1 MKYAIVL
8 GDGMA
13 DYPVKKLGNK
23 TPLMCAKKPNMDLIA
38 GHACRYGLCQTT
50 VGNLPAGS
58 DVANLSVMGYDPTK
72 YYMGRGPLEAL
83 SMGVK
88 LKPADVAFRCNL
100 ITVKDGLIADY
111 SAGHITSEEAAKLI
125 EYLEEKMGGNG
136 VHFYPGVSYRH
147 LLVLNGCCA
156 ETVCDAP
163 HDHVGQPA
171 SDHLPKNDNSGCLI
185 NIMERAGA
193 LLEAHP
199 INKERMAEGKNPAN
213 SIWPWGQG
221 RTPSMPLFKEK
232 YGLDGAVISAVD
244 LIKGLGAA
252 SGLEV
257 INVPGAT
264 GYLDTDYGA
273 KARYALK
280 ALETK
285 DFIFIHVE
293 APDEASH
300 EGLLEEKIKA
310 IENLDEKV
318 IGPLLEGLRKLGD
331 FRLMVLPD
339 HPTPLATKTHARD
352 PVPYA
357 IYDSRQPADNKK
369 TFDERSLADGLFI
382 EPGYRLMNLFIT
394 DKT

>member
-1 MKYAIVL
+1 
-8 GDGMA
+8 
-13 DYPVKKLGNK
+13 
-23 TPLMCAKKPNMDLIA
+23 
-38 GHACRYGLCQTT
+38 
-50 VGNLPAGS
+50 
-58 DVANLSVMGYDPTK
+58 
-72 YYMGRGPLEAL
+72 
-83 SMGVK
+83 
-88 LKPADVAFRCNL
+88 
-100 ITVKDGLIADY
+100 
-111 SAGHITSEEAAKLI
+111 
-125 EYLEEKMGGNG
+125 
-136 VHFYPGVSYRH
+136 
-147 LLVLNGCCA
+147 
-156 ETVCDAP
+156 
-163 HDHVGQPA
+163 
-171 SDHLPKNDNSGCLI
+171 
-185 NIMERAGA
+185 
-193 LLEAHP
+193 
-199 INKERMAEGKNPAN
+199 
-213 SIWPWGQG
+213 
-221 RTPSMPLFKEK
+221 MPLFKEK